1 MDFSTAISSRLKYD
15 GNVAGERNVALVTR
29 FSLITNKRDD
39 IPDRYALLIMQIDQ
53 YRYQAV

>member
-1 MDFSTAISSRLKYD
+1 M
-15 GNVAGERNVALVTR
+15 AGERNVALITR

-53 YRYQAV
+53 YRYQVV